1 MNLSLPQHFSPT
13 QDGNDAR
20 CSSQSTEV
28 TYVDEL
34 MAEHPSANIAFMG
47 RPMSLQAADESIIVE
62 DDASTPVQ
70 ECQDETPFQQ
80 ESKAGA
86 ELPATILMAK
96 NNVFPVPVK
105 AEDNIVTGSAICCT

>member
-1 MNLSLPQHFSPT
+1 
-13 QDGNDAR
+13 
-20 CSSQSTEV
+20 
-28 TYVDEL
+28 

-62 DDASTPVQ
+62 DDTSTPVQ
-70 ECQDETPFQQ
+70 EFQDETPFQQ

-96 NNVFPVPVK
+96 NNVFPVAVK
-105 AEDNIVTGSAICCT
+105 AEEDIVTGSAICCTYVAPHICTLDLIQARVPFLTLTETF